1 VPDADLLSVLPEV
14 FQVAVTPDGPMAAL
28 AAAAADMHAPIRD
41 TLDGIDRVV
50 DPYRCPDSLVS
61 YLAWWVDLGWLTL
74 PDPDTMPR
82 PSLAGGNARLRDLI
96 ASSADL
102 SARRGTAGGLARF
115 LHLAT
120 GTDGFRIVQ
129 GADDFH
135 FQVMVPDAAAD
146 QLDMISRIV
155 AQLKPAHLTV
165 DILISGGGPE
175 PAAAPPADAP
185 GSS

>member
-1 VPDADLLSVLPEV
+1 MPDAELLSVLPEV
-14 FQVAVTPDGPMAAL
+14 FQVAATPDGPMAAL
-28 AAAAADMHAPIRD
+28 AAAASDMHAPIRD
-41 TLDGIDRVV
+41 ILDGIDRVV

-74 PDPDTMPR
+74 PDSDTMPR

-96 ASSADL
+96 TSSADL

-120 GTDGFRIVQ
+120 GTNGFRIVE

-135 FQVMVPDAAAD
+135 FQVMVPSAAAD
-146 QLDMISRIV
+146 QLDMITRIV
-155 AQLKPAHLTV
+155 AQLKPAHLTA
-165 DILISGGGPE
+165 DISVSATGSE
-175 PAAAPPADAP
+175 PATAP